1 MNFNIKDI
9 FYKCIIPEAAMGK
22 INVFFN
28 YSVVFNTI
36 LEEYKKIC
44 RSRIQEKDIMIPT
57 LVIKNKD
64 AFDELLTT
72 YVKMA
77 LNFYDDSNFCS
88 EILDYKLF
96 DKKNMICKEK
106 AIMVHMLANMTYEDF
121 NEPIRFLEK
130 RIDFINNHSDE
141 SVNLG
146 HSEILDCD
154 LSLNIIKDT
163 INNETPSQIIV
174 SASNGQDSYEFPSVK
189 FGISGDTIYIYA
201 IQKKEDVHNSL
212 EKKINRKL
220 YKVGEGFVDENIE
233 ENPKDITASFLVAL
247 NMAINYFKSIG
258 YKKFVVPSVLIVRAN
273 SKRLITD
280 RKKMSNEDRLAR
292 ENKEEMIQTNLTNKL
307 IRTFLRLACHYN
319 NIDIESFPYE
329 IDSSLHIEINECI
342 KEICN
347 NRLLD
352 ETGKMANTGQNNSK
366 KK

>member
-1 MNFNIKDI
+1 MNINIKDI

-28 YSVVFNTI
+28 YSVVFSTI

-44 RSRIQEKDIMIPT
+44 RSKIQEKDIMIPT

-77 LNFYDDSNFCS
+77 MNYYDDSNFCS

-96 DKKNMICKEK
+96 DNKNMICKEK
-106 AIMVHMLANMTYEDF
+106 AIIVHLLANMTYEDF
-121 NEPIRFLEK
+121 NDPVRFLEK
-130 RIDFINNHSDE
+130 RIDFINNYSYENID
-141 SVNLG
+141 LG

-154 LSLNIIKDT
+154 LSLNVTKDT
-163 INNETPSQIIV
+163 INNETPCQIIV
-174 SASNGQDSYEFPSVK
+174 TASNGQDSYEFPSVK
-189 FGISGDTIYIYA
+189 FGISGDKVYIYA
-201 IQKKEDVHNSL
+201 IQRKEEVHNNL

-233 ENPKDITASFLVAL
+233 ENPKDITASFLVVL
-247 NMAINYFKSIG
+247 NMAINYLKSIG
-258 YKKFVVPSVLIVRAN
+258 YKKIVVPSVLIVRAN
-273 SKRLITD
+273 SKQLITD
-280 RKKMSNEDRLAR
+280 RKKMSNEERKER
-292 ENKEEMIQTNLTNKL
+292 EINEELIQVNLTNKL

-329 IDSSLHIEINECI
+329 MDSSLHIEINDSVREN
-342 KEICN
+342 CN

-352 ETGKMANTGQNNSK
+352 ETGKMANTAQNNSK